1 MYTFT
6 ISIYLIYYLLI
17 NIGDFPCHV
26 SLHRGKCLDYEFWNV
41 GTTSKGFFKYLFPCA
56 SSLFKGRYQSLTIQ
70 LVNIVSKDI
79 HHITIAIE
87 TEIARLLHHQTST
100 TNQPTYQPT
109 NPPTNEPA
117 NQPTNQLPNS
127 PRCQATYLGSV
138 TKSGWNRDIMKSLSL
153 ASIGDRHLK
162 NWRKTPKLPEGN
174 YGWNVWYVLYWNWN
188 CKLKFATAYD
198 KRYSI

>member
-1 MYTFT
+1 MLVFTGVNVLTMNFGMLEPPQKDSSNIFFLVQALCLRDGINLWQFNLLILYPKTST
-6 ISIYLIYYLLI
+6 ISPLPLKLKLSGCYTTPPDQHNQPTYL
-17 NIGDFPCHV
+17 
-26 SLHRGKCLDYEFWNV
+26 
-41 GTTSKGFFKYLFPCA
+41 
-56 SSLFKGRYQSLTIQ
+56 
-70 LVNIVSKDI
+70 
-79 HHITIAIE
+79 
-87 TEIARLLHHQTST
+87 
-100 TNQPTYQPT
+100 PTYQPT

>member
-1 MYTFT
+1 MTKENNHLKMYTFT

-70 LVNIVSKDI
+70 LINIVSKDI

-87 TEIARLLHHQTST
+87 TEIVRLLHYT
-100 TNQPTYQPT
+100 TRPAQPTNLPTNLPTYQPT
-109 NPPTNEPA
+109 NQRTSQPT
-117 NQPTNQLPNS
+117 NQPTPQLPNS

-138 TKSGWNRDIMKSLSL
+138 TKSG
-153 ASIGDRHLK
+153 
-162 NWRKTPKLPEGN
+162 
-174 YGWNVWYVLYWNWN
+174 
-188 CKLKFATAYD
+188 
-198 KRYSI
+198 